1 MCDFRSTTFLRL
13 ATLACLVCAV
23 LVSTV
28 CAGGG
33 PENVILVVNQNS
45 RSSMAIAN
53 LYIELRQ
60 IPPSNVVYLSLPF
73 AADADQISLVQFRDA
88 ILNPIINEIHA
99 RHLDSQIDYIVY
111 SADFPTVITINE
123 AVEQL
128 KKDRPNLSKEEAK
141 LYRAYASINSMTYFA
156 GAVIGNNNSFLSL
169 DSNWYMRQKID
180 DAIGSAFVG
189 DENRNFGSA
198 LVFISSGDF
207 GKALEF
213 LQPLAKSNPLQFA
226 TRLQIVRCHAGLGQP
241 KETARAILELAK
253 TGWGHR
259 KTILDFKEY
268 ERVASDAEVQLAID
282 SIPDEASAYLSS
294 QSFRRTYLWGR
305 NGGLNSS
312 ADQGRN
318 YILSTVLAVT
328 RNNGTSLDEALKYLR
343 ASAAA
348 DFTHPQ
354 GEFYFT
360 LTNDVRTKTRQP
372 GFDSAIAGLKQLG
385 YKSEIVFEDVPTKKE
400 KTLGAILG
408 QSNVIWQTSQTELV
422 PGAIVDNLTSYGAPM
437 KGGSQTPAT
446 EFLKWGAAA
455 SSGTVIEPY
464 ALQFKFAH
472 PMIMVHYARGCTV
485 AEAYYQSVHAPF
497 QLLILGDALCQ
508 PFATPVPFE
517 VTGLTP
523 SAKVNGKVMLEV
535 TTANPARIDHY
546 ELFLDG
552 IRSGINPRLGN
563 FNFDA
568 DKISDGHHELRIVAV
583 ASGPIETRSRKIIP
597 FIVDHHGGL
606 VELVVEQGEV
616 GEIGEIKLTAHSK
629 SLGEIAIFQNGRSVG
644 SIAKSGQSVVIPAAK
659 LGKGKSQLIA
669 IAPIDGK
676 SVQSQPVTISV
687 K

>member
-1 MCDFRSTTFLRL
+1 MSVFRSMTLVRL
-13 ATLACLVCAV
+13 AISALLVCAV

-28 CAGGG
+28 RAGGG

-45 RSSMAIAN
+45 PASMAVAN

-111 SADFPTVITINE
+111 SADFPTVITIND
-123 AVEQL
+123 AVAQL
-128 KKDRPNLSKEEAK
+128 KKDRPNLSKEETK
-141 LYRAYASINSMTYFA
+141 LFRAYASINSMTYYA
-156 GAVIGNNNSFLSL
+156 GAVIGNNNSFLGL

-189 DENRNFGSA
+189 DENRNFSSA

-207 GKALEF
+207 ERALEF
-213 LQPLAKSNPLQFA
+213 LEPLAKSNPLQFA
-226 TRLQIVRCHAGLGQP
+226 THLQIVRCHAGLGKP
-241 KETARAILELAK
+241 KETAQAILELAK

-259 KTILDFKEY
+259 TTVLGFKEFGK
-268 ERVASDAEVQLAID
+268 VAGDADVQRALE
-282 SIPDEASAYLSS
+282 SIPDEAPAYVNS

-305 NGGLNSS
+305 NGGLNTS

-318 YILSTVLAVT
+318 FILSTVLAVT
-328 RNNGTSLDEALKYLR
+328 RNNGTTLEEALKYLR

-360 LTNDVRTKTRQP
+360 LTSDVRTKTRQP

-385 YKSEIVFEDVPTKKE
+385 HKGEIVKEDVPSKK
-400 KTLGAILG
+400 KNVLGAIIG
-408 QSNVIWQTSQTELV
+408 QSNVAWQISQTELA
-422 PGAIVDNLTSYGAPM
+422 PGAIVDNLTSYGSPM

-472 PMIMVHYARGCTV
+472 PMIMVHYARGCTA

-523 SAKVNGKVMLEV
+523 NAKVNGKVILEV
-535 TTANPARIDHY
+535 TTADPSKVDHY

-552 IRSGINPRLGN
+552 IRSGINPRLGKV
-563 FNFDA
+563 NFDA
-568 DKISDGHHELRIVAV
+568 NKISDGHHELRIVAI

-597 FIVDHHGGL
+597 FVVDQHGGSIEFS
-606 VELVVEQGEV
+606 VNQAEV
-616 GEIGEIKLTAHSK
+616 AVTDEIKFTATSK
-629 SLGEIAIFQNGRSVG
+629 SLGEISIFQNGRLIAA
-644 SIAKSGQSVVIPAAK
+644 IAKSGQSVLIPAAK
-659 LGKGKSQLIA
+659 LGTGKSEIFA
-669 IAPIDGK
+669 SAPIDGK
-676 SVQSQPVTISV
+676 RVQSQPVTIAI